1 MATATE
7 NAVEFANRLNIKF
20 TSARQIL
27 AVKAGRKYDK
37 IVWTDHDGRPSSVF
51 AFVER
56 NTGDLY
62 KAGGY
67 NVPAKH
73 ARYSGNELLTVA
85 VENADEYGRF
95 LYRK

>member
-7 NAVEFANRLNIKF
+7 NAVEFANKLNIKF

-56 NTGDLY
+56 KTGDLY
-62 KAGGY
+62 KAEGY

-73 ARYSGNELLTVA
+73 VRYSGDELLTAA
-85 VENADEYGRF
+85 VDDADEYGGF
-95 LYRK
+95 LYLK